1 MILWKRMLR
10 TASSERFLA
19 IRNGKEVA
27 AVDLH
32 FLDHATAGTVV
43 LYEDAGIQDRD
54 IPALLASLDDDLLP
68 GVDLES
74 GTLTFTVVRGK
85 VLGNFEAT
93 DDEADAAAR

>member
-1 MILWKRMLR
+1 MITWKRMLR

-19 IRNGKEVA
+19 VRNGKEIA

-32 FLDHATAGTVV
+32 FLDRATAGTVV
-43 LYEDAGIQDRD
+43 LYADAGIQDRD
-54 IPALLASLDDDLLP
+54 VPALLASLDEDLLP

-74 GTLTFTVVRGK
+74 GTLTFTVVRGE

-93 DDEADAAAR
+93 ADDDSAG